1 MFEII
6 VKIIHIKKNEEIQI
20 FLYFSRHVIIM
31 MMSHM
36 KPAIIS
42 ACVKDENLF
51 FKYLLIIFAD
61 SYVKHLEI

>member
-1 MFEII
+1 
-6 VKIIHIKKNEEIQI
+6 
-20 FLYFSRHVIIM
+20 
-31 MMSHM
+31 M